1 VKRDTRTGKS
11 VASAN
16 RAVAAALR
24 RDRPLRA
31 FLLEF
36 SKSVSGAGGTA
47 FLAGGYLRDIVEG
60 SPGGD
65 VDLMVAGLSHREL
78 GRILSSLPHARLGIR
93 KVVPAG
99 KHFPVYR
106 VATAWRDGYVDV
118 STARGGGP
126 ARRLDPLAQALEDA
140 SRRDFT
146 FNSLLYAL
154 SGRGNRLVGELFDPF
169 GGIKDLSLRTIRCVG
184 DAEARLREDPLR
196 AMRALRTKSERKG
209 FRIDAATYR
218 AVRRLG
224 PDLLPGVPSDR
235 LVGELLRSL
244 AANPEGTL
252 EELRRSGILRA
263 LLPELSRRK
272 GGTARAGRR
281 YRSLRKILRAP
292 VPPEILLANLLG
304 DLSPRDAEAAARRLR
319 FPNVRRV
326 LRTLSDLRP
335 LLRPERARFPLAETE
350 AILERAEDPR
360 GLVALY
366 RATCNVSGRRA
377 LDLHRFLGTC
387 GKIPRWI
394 DGTWLRRNGF
404 PDGPARGEILLR
416 VREASLSGAVR
427 GVDDAVRFAEAMR
440 GGGLEDG
447 PGRPA
452 GQATRQGI

>member
-1 VKRDTRTGKS
+1 MKRDAPRGKS
-11 VASAN
+11 VASAA

-31 FLLEF
+31 FLLAF
-36 SKSVSGAGGTA
+36 SRAVSGAGGAA
-47 FLAGGYLRDIVEG
+47 FLAGGYLRDIAEG
-60 SPGGD
+60 APGGD

-78 GRILSSLPHARLGIR
+78 GKILSSLPHARLGIR

-126 ARRLDPLAQALEDA
+126 ARRWDPLAQALDDA

-146 FNSLLYAL
+146 FNSLLYPL
-154 SGRGNRLVGELFDPF
+154 STRGNRLVGELFDPF
-169 GGIKDLSLRTIRCVG
+169 DGVRDLARRTVRCVG

-196 AMRALRTKSERKG
+196 ALRALRTKSERKG
-209 FRIDAATYR
+209 FRIDGATYR

-224 PDLLPGVPSDR
+224 PVLLPGVPADR

-244 AANPEGTL
+244 AADPGGTL

-272 GGTARAGRR
+272 GGAARAGRR
-281 YRSLRKILRAP
+281 YRSLRKALRAP
-292 VPPEILLANLLG
+292 IPPEILLANLLA
-304 DLSPRDAEAAARRLR
+304 DLSPGDAEAAARRLR

-326 LRTLSDLRP
+326 VRTLSDLHALQRP
-335 LLRPERARFPLAETE
+335 GRRRFPMARTE
-350 AILERAEDPR
+350 AILARAGDPR
-360 GLVALY
+360 GLIALY
-366 RATCNVSGRRA
+366 RAVRQSAGLPAR
-377 LDLHRFLGTC
+377 DLSRFLARC
-387 GKIPRWI
+387 EKIPTWI
-394 DGTWLRRNGF
+394 DGEWLCRNGI
-404 PDGPARGEILLR
+404 PEGPAREELLLR

-427 GVDDAVRFAEAMR
+427 SRKDAERFAKARR
-440 GGGLEDG
+440 G
-447 PGRPA
+447 
-452 GQATRQGI
+452 I